1 MVKQKMKRRNT
12 LLIAFSFLVS
22 MSVFSFSVSS
32 VQAKSLTYIKEY
44 SYQASELDSKA
55 TSRTVALA
63 QVKKM
68 LLEELGTYLVSES
81 TVKDFELTKDHV
93 SSLTAGIVMTVILDE
108 KWDGKTYTLRVK
120 MTADSDEL
128 IKSINSLRKNQSQD
142 KDLMEIKEKTDEALR
157 KIETIK
163 KEMERAGADKTT
175 EEKYVKALIEL
186 NSIDWYKK
194 GYALRYTAK
203 NNQEALKAF
212 DKAIEVDPGNAKA
225 YAARAAIYNEWG
237 QYSKGL
243 QESEKSVSLDRQLAW
258 AFHTRGWAHVGMNHT
273 AQAIADFNKAIEL
286 DPKFAWS
293 YSHRSWAYFVRKD
306 YQQALA
312 DADKAMQLDPEFY
325 QAYFRK
331 GKALDSLNNIQ
342 GAIKNFTKAIEL
354 NPEFSWSYL
363 QRAYSLLKIAESDRA
378 VDDFRKAAAMGNDQ
392 AKAYLT
398 KKGLRW

>member
-1 MVKQKMKRRNT
+1 MKKRNT
-12 LLIAFSFLVS
+12 L
-22 MSVFSFSVSS
+22 MNVFSFFISLSVFLFSASS

-44 SYQASELDSKA
+44 SYQASELDSKV

-63 QVKKM
+63 QVKKI

-81 TVKDFELTKDHV
+81 AVKDFELTKDQV

-108 KWDGKTYTLRVK
+108 RWDGKTYTLRVK
-120 MTADSDEL
+120 MTADTEEL
-128 IKSINSLRKNQSQD
+128 IKSINSVRNNQSQA
-142 KDLMEIKEKTDEALR
+142 KDLSEIREKTDEALR
-157 KIETIK
+157 KIEILK
-163 KEMERAGADKTT
+163 KEMERAGADRTT
-175 EEKYVKALIEL
+175 EEKYVKAVSEL

-203 NNQEALKAF
+203 NNQEAMKAF
-212 DKAIEVDPGNAKA
+212 DKVIEIDPGNAKA

-243 QESEKSVSLDRQLAW
+243 KESEKAVSIDRQLAW
-258 AFHTRGWAHVGMNHT
+258 AFHTHGWAHIGMNHT
-273 AQAIADFNKAIEL
+273 VQAIADFNKAIEL
-286 DPKFAWS
+286 DPQFAWS
-293 YSHRSWAYFVRKD
+293 YSHRSWAYFLRKD

-312 DADKAMQLDPEFY
+312 DADKAVQLDPELY

-331 GKALDSLNNIQ
+331 GKALAALNNIRE
-342 GAIKNFTKAIEL
+342 AIKNFTKAIEL

-363 QRAYSLLKIAESDRA
+363 QRAYSFLKTAETSRA
-378 VDDFRKAAAMGNDQ
+378 MDDFRKAAAMGNDE

-398 KKGLRW
+398 KKGIQW